1 MTALLA
7 LDLDGHDTTTTAQPL
22 GAARISAALDDIALA
37 LAARPADAGDEPG
50 YGDGYFSALC
60 FAVSVLV
67 DEPPA
72 RVAARALRRA
82 RGVQ

>member
-1 MTALLA
+1 MTGLMV
-7 LDLDGHDTTTTAQPL
+7 LDLDGQDATAPPA

-37 LAARPADAGDEPG
+37 LAARPPDAGDEPG